1 MKRHF
6 NRSWRPLS
14 FEAHRQIPIECWYST
29 KLMLA
34 GCLNMCW
41 RPVRPVC
48 VCVRNTV
55 VYGSLYVWFI
65 SSYALILHMKSI
77 VTAHE
82 TNRMYCLSIPSAEA
96 CCCHYNNMPPHKND
110 MCASQDIVS
119 KKHIVSKESEDTCDT
134 LAFVQKAIEFNE
146 KTHGV
151 LAKSLLLMQL
161 TAVCPNLR
169 HCKTRWLLG
178 KRIAKHMSWAF
189 SLWLPL
195 LPLCANWVLSA
206 VLNIASGN
214 HCLYTPFPVPLE
226 DTATSEIRIAWFI
239 S

>member
-1 MKRHF
+1 MRQTAFIVCQYPVLKRVVVTTTICHLTKMTCVH
-6 NRSWRPLS
+6 PKTLS
-14 FEAHRQIPIECWYST
+14 A
-29 KLMLA
+29 
-34 GCLNMCW
+34 
-41 RPVRPVC
+41 
-48 VCVRNTV
+48 
-55 VYGSLYVWFI
+55 
-65 SSYALILHMKSI
+65 
-77 VTAHE
+77 
-82 TNRMYCLSIPSAEA
+82 
-96 CCCHYNNMPPHKND
+96 
-110 MCASQDIVS
+110 